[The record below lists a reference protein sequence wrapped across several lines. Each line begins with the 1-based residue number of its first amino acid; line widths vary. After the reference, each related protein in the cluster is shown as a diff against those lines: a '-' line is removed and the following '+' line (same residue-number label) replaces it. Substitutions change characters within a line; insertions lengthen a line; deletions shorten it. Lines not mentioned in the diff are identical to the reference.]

1 MLNDI
6 FYGAAMYPELWDKE
20 IVKTDIQEMKKI
32 GMNTARIGE
41 FAWSTLEPQKDQF
54 DFTILKET
62 LDELKKH
69 DMYAIL
75 CTPTMTPPM
84 WLTDH
89 EPNMMHQTAEGLS
102 YIHGARQHVC
112 TNNPYFRERAH
123 IYAEALADFM
133 KEYDHIVAVQ
143 LDNEFKAHVGPCYC
157 DNCQKEWHIWLERE
171 YGNIQTLNEKWTTKI
186 WSQEYQRF
194 DQVVLP
200 KQTAFLHNVSLEE
213 AYNRFTHDKINEFA
227 KDQADAIR
235 QIVALPITHNSS
247 FAFDLD
253 NVGLF
258 ESLDFVSFDT
268 YVDTPTAFAMNSAY
282 WPNMKKG
289 VADHILMETS
299 TSYPGY
305 IKEYRKI
312 HPKGFVEAES
322 FITYASQGKGFLFWP
337 FRQQKAG
344 IEQTHG
350 SVVSSWGEPT
360 IGYQASQAIGDYLA
374 KTKDLLLTSKPIQP
388 ELAVVYSD
396 QAKSFLNK
404 ENGGI
409 LDYRQALT
417 NYYDFF
423 VKSGERASLFN
434 EASDFDELALLATP
448 YMHHISDEFRER
460 ALNFVEAGGTWLVG
474 PMSGDRTEEH
484 QWYTDNG
491 LGELGHILGT
501 TGMMQ
506 FPVVQTK
513 VAGDFEGYTVYLN
526 HLVTGFK
533 EIGDCRTLAKI
544 KTGEHGED
552 LSFIIEKEIG
562 KGKLIFIGA
571 DLIDETGDSL
581 NHLVIEKYVSELKR
595 ANSSVET
602 GPNVLNFQRLSD
614 DGSLQH
620 WIINFSSEES
630 YFHTEKAMMD
640 AISQTVIQTGKKTA
654 QPFEYF
660 VLLEK

>member
-350 SVVSSWGEPT
+350 
-360 IGYQASQAIGDYLA
+360 
-374 KTKDLLLTSKPIQP
+374 
-388 ELAVVYSD
+388 
-396 QAKSFLNK
+396 
-404 ENGGI
+404 
-409 LDYRQALT
+409 
-417 NYYDFF
+417 
-423 VKSGERASLFN
+423 
-434 EASDFDELALLATP
+434 
-448 YMHHISDEFRER
+448 
-460 ALNFVEAGGTWLVG
+460 
-474 PMSGDRTEEH
+474 
-484 QWYTDNG
+484 
-491 LGELGHILGT
+491 
-501 TGMMQ
+501 
-506 FPVVQTK
+506 
-513 VAGDFEGYTVYLN
+513 
-526 HLVTGFK
+526 
-533 EIGDCRTLAKI
+533 
-544 KTGEHGED
+544 
-552 LSFIIEKEIG
+552 
-562 KGKLIFIGA
+562 
-571 DLIDETGDSL
+571 
-581 NHLVIEKYVSELKR
+581 
-595 ANSSVET
+595 
-602 GPNVLNFQRLSD
+602 
-614 DGSLQH
+614 
-620 WIINFSSEES
+620 
-630 YFHTEKAMMD
+630 
-640 AISQTVIQTGKKTA
+640 
-654 QPFEYF
+654 
-660 VLLEK
+660 